1 MFSCPYKRS
10 KERNG
15 SRKSAIKVAAL
26 WLTGRRNVA
35 NLEPMEETGD
45 FELMNRIRNNDQA
58 AFLALV
64 RRHQSSLV
72 NFFHRLG
79 AYTDAEDL
87 VQETFLRLF
96 KYRFKYRPDAK
107 FTTFLYMLA
116 RHAWADGLRKQKKQE
131 DISERVVAEAAS
143 VNRVET
149 HGAQMSMDAQAALDV
164 LPEKLRVVLVMSF
177 YQGLR
182 YEDIAEILGVPVGTV
197 KSRVFLAMERMREA
211 FNV

>member
-1 MFSCPYKRS
+1 
-10 KERNG
+10 
-15 SRKSAIKVAAL
+15 
-26 WLTGRRNVA
+26 
-35 NLEPMEETGD
+35 MEEPDD
-45 FELMNRIRNNDQA
+45 FELMNRIKNNDQA

-64 RRHQSSLV
+64 HRHQSSLV

-96 KYRFKYRPDAK
+96 KYRLKYQPAAK

-131 DISERVVAEAAS
+131 DISERVVTEAAS

-197 KSRVFLAMERMREA
+197 KSRVSLAMGRMREA

>member
-1 MFSCPYKRS
+1 MFSCPYKRG
-10 KERNG
+10 KQRNG
-15 SRKSAIKVAAL
+15 SQKSAIKVAAL
-26 WLTGRRNVA
+26 WLTDSHNVA